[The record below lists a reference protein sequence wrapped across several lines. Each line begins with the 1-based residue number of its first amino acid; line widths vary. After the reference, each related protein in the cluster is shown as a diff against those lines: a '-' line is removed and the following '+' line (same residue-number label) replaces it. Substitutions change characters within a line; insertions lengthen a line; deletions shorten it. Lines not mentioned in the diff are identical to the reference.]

1 MRIFRERRKS
11 PQSQS
16 YQRFQRTRRC
26 KVEKRVPPIFA
37 KKQAHGTRCR
47 RRSVNGTVS
56 RNGSSQFSDA
66 YSCDFK
72 QLVLSNL
79 CRKSCKN
86 PFFYF
91 LANRKKCPP
100 IFSLNRKKCPPI
112 FTKNCFKTVIHLLLC
127 KLSKVLCYNGFIRFL
142 RYLACAR
149 ARARTHAKC
158 FLLELLSIS
167 CIVRR
172 NEMENLQCLF
182 SFKKF

>member
-1 MRIFRERRKS
+1 MQKIPSYFPLKCVSSVKEEKAHKASHTNGFKGSADTKS
-11 PQSQS
+11 KNVYPLFLQ
-16 YQRFQRTRRC
+16 
-26 KVEKRVPPIFA
+26 
-37 KKQAHGTRCR
+37 KQAHGTRCR

-72 QLVLSNL
+72 QLDLSNL

-86 PFFYF
+86 PFFHF

-149 ARARTHAKC
+149 ARARTHAEM
-158 FLLELLSIS
+158 FL
-167 CIVRR
+167 VRIT
-172 NEMENLQCLF
+172 
-182 SFKKF
+182 

>member
-1 MRIFRERRKS
+1 MQKIPSYFPLKCVSSVKEGKAHKASHTNGFKELADAKS
-11 PQSQS
+11 KNVYPLFLQ
-16 YQRFQRTRRC
+16 
-26 KVEKRVPPIFA
+26 

-86 PFFYF
+86 PFFHF

-149 ARARTHAKC
+149 ARARTHAEM
-158 FLLELLSIS
+158 FL
-167 CIVRR
+167 VRIT
-172 NEMENLQCLF
+172 
-182 SFKKF
+182 

>member
-11 PQSQS
+11 SQSQL

-72 QLVLSNL
+72 QLDLSNL

-86 PFFYF
+86 PCFCFLGSRKTCTPYFSEKSKNVYPLFFRKFPLKSLSDIFYVNFSMSFVAMDSSYF
-91 LANRKKCPP
+91 
-100 IFSLNRKKCPPI
+100 F
-112 FTKNCFKTVIHLLLC
+112 VI
-127 KLSKVLCYNGFIRFL
+127 
-142 RYLACAR
+142 LACAR
-149 ARARTHAKC
+149 ARARARARTHAEM
-158 FLLELLSIS
+158 FLVSIT
-167 CIVRR
+167 
-172 NEMENLQCLF
+172 
-182 SFKKF
+182 

>member
-1 MRIFRERRKS
+1 M
-11 PQSQS
+11 
-16 YQRFQRTRRC
+16 
-26 KVEKRVPPIFA
+26 
-37 KKQAHGTRCR
+37 
-47 RRSVNGTVS
+47 NGTVS

-86 PFFYF
+86 PFFHF
-91 LANRKKCPP
+91 LA
-100 IFSLNRKKCPPI
+100 NRKKCPPI

-149 ARARTHAKC
+149 ARARTHAEM
-158 FLLELLSIS
+158 FL
-167 CIVRR
+167 VRIT
-172 NEMENLQCLF
+172 
-182 SFKKF
+182 

>member
-11 PQSQS
+11 PQSQL

-37 KKQAHGTRCR
+37 KKQAHGTRCP

-86 PFFYF
+86 PFFHF

-149 ARARTHAKC
+149 ARARTHAEM
-158 FLLELLSIS
+158 FL
-167 CIVRR
+167 VRIT
-172 NEMENLQCLF
+172 
-182 SFKKF
+182 

>member
-1 MRIFRERRKS
+1 MLLNRKTCTPYFLRLRRFRQKIKKPARPVIPMVSKDAQIQSRKTCT
-11 PQSQS
+11 P
-16 YQRFQRTRRC
+16 YFC
-26 KVEKRVPPIFA
+26 

-72 QLVLSNL
+72 QLDLSNL

-86 PFFYF
+86 PFFHF
-91 LANRKKCPP
+91 FANRKKCPP

-149 ARARTHAKC
+149 ARARTHAEM
-158 FLLELLSIS
+158 FL
-167 CIVRR
+167 VRIT
-172 NEMENLQCLF
+172 
-182 SFKKF
+182 

>member
-1 MRIFRERRKS
+1 MYPLFSPIASISAKNKKASKASHTNGFKGRADTKS
-11 PQSQS
+11 KNVYPLFLQ
-16 YQRFQRTRRC
+16 
-26 KVEKRVPPIFA
+26 
-37 KKQAHGTRCR
+37 KQAHGTRCR

-72 QLVLSNL
+72 QLDLSNL

-86 PFFYF
+86 PFFHF

-149 ARARTHAKC
+149 ARARTHAEM
-158 FLLELLSIS
+158 FL
-167 CIVRR
+167 VRIT
-172 NEMENLQCLF
+172 
-182 SFKKF
+182 